1 MPINDTQTLKTLR
14 VQDWLLAAGVLGLT
28 AVIFGPAI
36 TWLATQ
42 TFAREQL
49 KQALIIVLAA
59 GAWLAY
65 EKRAELRVDLL
76 LSNVTVGWL
85 FCSYLLA
92 GAAVLLHAPLLI
104 LGGLVAVLG
113 GLVHLVFGRLVF
125 RRTLPLLSVFALLI
139 LCVLLFPVL
148 DWPLRQMAGLN
159 GARFLKWLGLAPELA
174 VIAAGSDP
182 KLILKV
188 GSQVFLV
195 ATECNGFGLISASL
209 LLGVIRLH
217 YRRAAWGWFPLL
229 LPLCVAVGFL
239 FNLLR
244 IAVIVVLAPRFPGHY
259 DALHEVAGF
268 SSLYLGL
275 GVVWFLTH
283 RGRKRVSSVGMAPS
297 G

>member
-1 MPINDTQTLKTLR
+1 MLKSNLPTLKALR
-14 VQDWLLAAGVLGLT
+14 VQDWLLAAGVFGLT
-28 AVIFGPAI
+28 AVVFGPAI

-49 KQALIIVLAA
+49 KQALIIVVAA

-65 EKRAELRVDLL
+65 EKRAELRLDPR

-92 GAAVLLHAPLLI
+92 GGAVLLHAPLLM

-113 GLVHLVFGRLVF
+113 GMVHLFFGRLVF

-159 GARFLKWLGLAPELA
+159 GARFLKWLGLAPELT
-174 VIAAGSDP
+174 VVAAETGP
-182 KLILKV
+182 KLILKA
-188 GSQVFLV
+188 GRQVFLV

-217 YRRAAWGWFPLL
+217 YRKAVWWWFPLL

-244 IAVIVVLAPRFPGHY
+244 IAVIVLLAPRFPGNY
-259 DALHEVAGF
+259 DSLHEVAGF
-268 SSLYLGL
+268 SALYLGL
-275 GVVWFLTH
+275 GLVWVLTRQG
-283 RGRKRVSSVGMAPS
+283 RGPATAAGGAA
-297 G
+297 GL